1 MFEDVLKN
9 SKVLIVDGDTRSRAF
24 LRAVLMAST
33 DAMMELAEATTF
45 DEAIEILASF
55 KPDLIIAEWAAD
67 TPDGLELLRRIRGG
81 FKDVSRFTPY
91 ILLTD
96 ESDPH
101 HCGQA
106 RDAGANRC
114 LEKPVSVTE
123 LYLEIAAIFQNT
135 QPFVNCQDYFG
146 LDRRQHETHYSGDDR
161 RCKHAVFVSPPISLG
176 PSMGPP
182 LPAFKESLRA

>member
-1 MFEDVLKN
+1 MFEDILKN
-9 SKVLIVDGDTRSRAF
+9 YKVLIVGGDTRSRAF

-33 DAMMELAEATTF
+33 DATTELAEATTF
-45 DEAIEILASF
+45 DEAIKILPSF
-55 KPDLIIAEWAAD
+55 KSDLIIAERTAD

-96 ESDPH
+96 EADAR

-106 RDAGANRC
+106 RDAGANQC

-123 LYLEIAAIFQNT
+123 LYQEIAAIFRNT
-135 QPFVNCQDYFG
+135 QPFVNCHDYFG
-146 LDRRQHETHYSGDDR
+146 PNRRQHETHYSGDNR
-161 RCKHAVFVSPPISLG
+161 RYNNAIFVSPPIPVDPFVG
-176 PSMGPP
+176 TPGGGH
-182 LPAFKESLRA
+182 KESLQT